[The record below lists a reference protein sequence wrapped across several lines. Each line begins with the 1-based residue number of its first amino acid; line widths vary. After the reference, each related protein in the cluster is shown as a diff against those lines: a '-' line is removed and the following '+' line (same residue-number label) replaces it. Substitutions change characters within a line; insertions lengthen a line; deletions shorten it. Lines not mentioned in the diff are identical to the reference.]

1 MLQITLHGTDAAC
14 RLLRIVLHSASHLSD
29 TIGLLLHLL
38 DTLSH
43 VLHLLLEFLIFRR
56 NATQVSEA
64 LSQEIAHLLA
74 CPWCEEQADTQSHQQ
89 PVRKTT
95 HLSTPFLKI
104 AVYPCNGSTLLFHR
118 SCG

>member
-14 RLLRIVLHSASHLSD
+14 RLLCIVLHSASHLSN
-29 TIGLLLHLL
+29 TTGLLSHLL

-43 VLHLLLEFLIFRR
+43 LLHLLLEFLIFRR
-56 NATQVSEA
+56 NATYVSEA
-64 LSQEIAHLLA
+64 LSQELARLLA

-95 HLSTPFLKI
+95 HISTPFLKSVSNRRI
-104 AVYPCNGSTLLFHR
+104 
-118 SCG
+118 